1 MKTIKTEIITPNGL
15 IFSGNALSVRMPG
28 VEGEFGVLPGH
39 SALVSLLEAG
49 IIEIKLEDDKAER
62 VAIDSGYAE
71 ISAGMVNV
79 LAEGAVAIVGE
90 TESEIAKAIASA
102 KELLNSAKADT
113 FMASL
118 EAKIETSTK
127 ER

>member
-118 EAKIETSTK
+118 EAKIETGTK

>member
-39 SALVSLLEAG
+39 SALVYLLEAG

-118 EAKIETSTK
+118 EAKIETGTK